1 MRATIDKAGRLVIPK
16 RLRDDLGL
24 RAGEVEVRAEGAGLR
39 VEPLTGDSLQ
49 ERDGRLVIPASGA
62 EVDDE
67 LVRALR
73 DAGQR

>member
-24 RAGEVEVRAEGAGLR
+24 RAGEVEVRAEGSGLR
-39 VEPLTGDSLQ
+39 VEPLTGDAL
-49 ERDGRLVIPASGA
+49 EEHDGRLVIPASGA
-62 EVDDE
+62 GVDDE